1 MERISKRKYYLNIA
15 RAVSKRSSCLKRR
28 YGCII
33 VKNDEIIA
41 TGYNGSPRGVENCC
55 DKGKCPRFSK
65 PHNSGDY
72 SDCPSVHA
80 EQNAMLSASRKD
92 MIGATMYLAGDEIN
106 SSDPSNSYPC
116 WIQLVKCEPCPICAR
131 MILNA
136 GISEV
141 VTLYDTYTR
150 DDIAKR
156 LI

>member
-1 MERISKRKYYLNIA
+1 MERVSKKKYYLNIA
-15 RAVSKRSSCLKRR
+15 KAVSKRSSCLKRR

-41 TGYNGSPRGVENCC
+41 TGYNGSPRGLDNCC

-106 SSDPSNSYPC
+106 PDPSSYSYSC

-141 VTLYDTYTR
+141 VTIHDVYTR
-150 DDIAKR
+150 DDIANK

>member
-1 MERISKRKYYLNIA
+1 
-15 RAVSKRSSCLKRR
+15 
-28 YGCII
+28 
-33 VKNDEIIA
+33 
-41 TGYNGSPRGVENCC
+41 
-55 DKGKCPRFSK
+55 
-65 PHNSGDY
+65 
-72 SDCPSVHA
+72 
-80 EQNAMLSASRKD
+80 MLSASRKD